1 MKKIISVVIVLMSLA
16 FIYYS
21 TPNYIKNALTHLFPD
36 IDDYKFFKNRE
47 IKADNPISWNTAHD
61 YMNYDLSKQ
70 ERNTLESYHSIA
82 YLIIQNDS
90 IVYEEYWDG
99 FNKDSYSNSFSAAK
113 SIVSLL
119 LGAAIQDGYIK
130 NVNQPVSEFIPE
142 FNDESY
148 SQLHIKDLLTMS
160 SGLNWNESYI
170 NPFSMTTQAYYGD
183 NINELVL
190 GLEVTETPSIEFK
203 YSSGNTQLLAL
214 IIQNATGKTLSEY
227 TYEKIWKPLGATNS
241 ALWSL
246 DKENGVEKAYCC
258 INSNAR
264 DFARIGKIIL
274 NNGYINNKQIFPE
287 EYLKNSIEPASNL
300 VDHRTR
306 ETVDFYGYHWWIINH
321 EGEQIPYARGILGQ
335 YIFVLKKENAIVVR
349 LGHNRSRN
357 YLHHHPSD
365 VYSYLNTAK
374 RILSERNE

>member
-1 MKKIISVVIVLMSLA
+1 MKKTFRVIIVLMVIA

-21 TPNYIKNALTHLFPD
+21 TPSYIKKALVHLFPD
-36 IDDYKFFKNRE
+36 VEDYKFFQNRE
-47 IKADNPISWNTAHD
+47 IKSDNPIPWNTAHD
-61 YMNYDLSKQ
+61 YMNYNLTKQ
-70 ERNTLESYHSIA
+70 ERDSLENYKSIA

-90 IVYEEYWDG
+90 IVYEEYWDD

-113 SIVSLL
+113 SVVSLL

-130 NVNQPVSEFIPE
+130 NVNQSVSEFIPE

-148 SQLHIKDLLTMS
+148 NKLCIKDLLTMS

-190 GLEVTETPSIEFK
+190 GLEVSETPGIEFK
-203 YSSGNTQLLAL
+203 YLSGNTQLLA
-214 IIQNATGKTLSEY
+214 IIIKNATGKSLSDY
-227 TYEKIWKPLGATNS
+227 AYEKIWRPLGATNS

-246 DKENGVEKAYCC
+246 DKKDGVEKAYCC

-264 DFARIGKIIL
+264 DFARIGKILL
-274 NNGYINNKQIFPE
+274 NNGNINGEQIFPE
-287 EYLKNSIEPASNL
+287 DYLKQSITPATYL
-300 VDHRTR
+300 VDHRTLQ
-306 ETVDFYGYHWWIINH
+306 TVDFYGYHWWIVNH
-321 EGEQIPYARGILGQ
+321 NGEQIPYARGILGQ
-335 YIFVLKKENAIVVR
+335 YIFALEKENAIVVR
-349 LGHNRSRN
+349 LGHKRSRN
-357 YLHHHPSD
+357 YIHHHPTD

-374 RILSERNE
+374 RILSERKK